1 MSTVDSLRERLR
13 STVEQR
19 HDAATT
25 ALVVGFAVVLG
36 LVAGWVVAD
45 FGGRRVATVVVA
57 LASGSLLYGR
67 ATPRDIVA
75 GGLYMLAALFA
86 LFPVA
91 YELHT
96 FTVTGMA
103 GVGSPWTHVLTL
115 SDLLVFVLFLAVAA
129 VPALLGF
136 VVQNWRVLRRRL
148 AGLRA

>member
-1 MSTVDSLRERLR
+1 MSTVDSLRERAR
-13 STVEQR
+13 APFEQR

-25 ALVVGFAVVLG
+25 ALVVGWALVLG

-45 FGGRRVATVVVA
+45 FGVRQLATVVVA
-57 LASGSLLYGR
+57 LAAGVLLYGR
-67 ATPRDIVA
+67 GTPRDVLA

-103 GVGSPWTHVLTL
+103 GVGSPWTHVLSV

-129 VPALLGF
+129 VPALLAF
-136 VVQNWRVLRRRL
+136 LVQNWTALRDRI

>member
-1 MSTVDSLRERLR
+1 MSTVDSLRERVR
-13 STVEQR
+13 APFEQR

-25 ALVVGFAVVLG
+25 ALVVGWALVLG

-45 FGGRRVATVVVA
+45 FGGRRLATVVVA

-67 ATPRDIVA
+67 ETPRDIIA
-75 GGLYMLAALFA
+75 GALYMLAALFA

-91 YELHT
+91 YELHV

-103 GVGSPWTHVLTL
+103 GVDSPWAHVLTV

-129 VPALLGF
+129 VPALLAF
-136 VVQNWRVLRRRL
+136 LVQNWTAVRGRL